1 MRHAR
6 SGLLLLFVLACLG
19 LVHVAAQ
26 SADRNWVALFNGK
39 DLTGWKNYGQ
49 EKWAV
54 DNGEILGEA
63 VTKAYGYLGT
73 EKTYKNFEMKGK
85 FKVIGAREGMVL
97 DV

>member
-1 MRHAR
+1 M
-6 SGLLLLFVLACLG
+6 FVLACLG

-63 VTKAYGYLGT
+63 VTKLYGYLGT

-85 FKVIGAREGMVL
+85 FKAQGSGNSGI
-97 DV
+97 